1 MRILATPDT
10 LADSLAALN
19 DENHFLRRNLSRT
32 ELEVEELKDQLEGT
46 LSTRSAVLLEYF
58 EKLIFSECQRMSS
71 TN

>member
-1 MRILATPDT
+1 MCILAKPDT

-32 ELEVEELKDQLEGT
+32 EMEVEELKDQLEGT
-46 LSTRSAVLLEYF
+46 LSTRSADLLEYCD
-58 EKLIFSECQRMSS
+58 KLIFPECQQMNS